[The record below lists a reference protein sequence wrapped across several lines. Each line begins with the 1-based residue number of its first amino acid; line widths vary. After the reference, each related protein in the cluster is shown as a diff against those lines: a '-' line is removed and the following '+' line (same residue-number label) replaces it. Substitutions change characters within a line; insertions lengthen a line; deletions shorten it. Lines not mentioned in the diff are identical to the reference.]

1 MSQYILVV
9 DDQFAVRLFIQKAL
23 EESGYQVKAVASGSE
38 CLSLATS
45 VPRPALILL
54 DQSMPGMTGLQ
65 VLAQLVQDERAK
77 HIPVIMISA
86 EDDFEDAARSLG
98 VRDLLSKPLDLDYF
112 LETVEATLKRENL
125 RNVNANCFPNQEVIA
140 E

>member
-9 DDQFAVRLFIQKAL
+9 DDHFAVRLFIQRAL
-23 EESGYQVKAVASGSE
+23 EESGYNVKAVASGSE
-38 CLSLATS
+38 CLSVATS
-45 VPRPALILL
+45 VQRPSLILL

-65 VLAQLVQDERAK
+65 VLSRLVQDDQAR

-86 EDDFEDAARSLG
+86 EDDLETAARRFG
-98 VRDLLSKPLDLDYF
+98 VRDILSKPLDLGV
-112 LETVEATLKRENL
+112 LLKAIEVAFEDDGWNK
-125 RNVNANCFPNQEVIA
+125 VIA